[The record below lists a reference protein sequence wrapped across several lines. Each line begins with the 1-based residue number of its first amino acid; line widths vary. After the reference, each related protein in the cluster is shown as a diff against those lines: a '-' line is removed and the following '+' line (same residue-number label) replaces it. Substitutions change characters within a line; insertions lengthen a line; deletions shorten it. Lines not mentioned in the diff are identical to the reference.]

1 MAEEILEIGLL
12 GKKNLRKE
20 LKFGDIIENGWASE
34 RNPTRFGIVVRVK
47 ERTIECTN
55 GEGKF
60 WELVF
65 DKESR
70 IAIRGSILLIDW
82 ESDYEILK
90 KYYLQK

>member
-1 MAEEILEIGLL
+1 MSEEILEIGML

-34 RNPTRFGIVVRVK
+34 RNPIRFGIAIRVK
-47 ERTIECTN
+47 EKYIECTD

-65 DKESR
+65 DSKSK
-70 IAIRGSILLIDW
+70 IVIRGSILLIDW
-82 ESDYEILK
+82 ESDFELLK
-90 KYYLQK
+90 EHYLK